1 MAYVKPLRVPIPL
14 APKQCNV
21 WEEHRCAM
29 RQVHGCPSGR
39 MIADTP
45 KAEGAIVSTVCSICA
60 VNHELYV
67 LVFVNLLI

>member
-1 MAYVKPLRVPIPL
+1 
-14 APKQCNV
+14 
-21 WEEHRCAM
+21 M